1 MPYFNDLFRPA
12 SDPAL
17 FLLFSA
23 GVHAAGVS
31 PPVALEGFGPVPS
44 PAWAGWRAALA
55 VSPLP
60 SSALFSLFS
69 GR

>member
-1 MPYFNDLFRPA
+1 MDALFGPA

-31 PPVALEGFGPVPS
+31 PPVALEGIRAVPS
-44 PAWAGWRAALA
+44 PAWAGRAAVA
-55 VSPLP
+55 VLTAPVLRHVFAC
-60 SSALFSLFS
+60 SSD
-69 GR
+69 GP